1 VFDMLTEASQGLLA
15 HIVSAH
21 GLVSRRS

>member
-15 HIVSAH
+15 HIASRH
-21 GLVSRRS
+21 GLVGRS